1 MRGVKTV
8 TRLKEKKSI
17 FQAYQTEIYRIGWRV
32 QYRAKKIRNHELP
45 YQDTNTISSKAGLQ
59 PYLPLGLQSNLQCDF
74 TTQVDNK
81 ILVNDLIRS
90 LPPKGRLIL
99 HKLYIQDQTEAE
111 VSKELNLSQQAVN
124 KWKRKMLQQ
133 LSQTVNS

>member
-1 MRGVKTV
+1 M
-8 TRLKEKKSI
+8 LKLDEKKSA
-17 FQAYQTEIYRIGWRV
+17 FQAYQAEIYRIGWRL
-32 QYRAKKIRNHELP
+32 QYRAKKIRNRELP
-45 YQDTNTISSKAGLQ
+45 YQDTNTISSRVGLQ
-59 PYLPLGLQSNLQCDF
+59 LYSSLGLQSNLQCDF

-81 ILVNDLIRS
+81 ILVNELMSS
-90 LPPKGRLIL
+90 LPPKGRFIL

-111 VSKELNLSQQAVN
+111 VSMELNLSQQAVN

>member
-1 MRGVKTV
+1 M

-17 FQAYQTEIYRIGWRV
+17 FQVYQTEIYRIGWRV
-32 QYRAKKIRNHELP
+32 QYRAKKIRNHELLF
-45 YQDTNTISSKAGLQ
+45 QDTNTISSRSSKTGLQ
-59 PYLPLGLQSNLQCDF
+59 SFLPLDLQSNLQCDF

-81 ILVNDLIRS
+81 ILVNDLISS